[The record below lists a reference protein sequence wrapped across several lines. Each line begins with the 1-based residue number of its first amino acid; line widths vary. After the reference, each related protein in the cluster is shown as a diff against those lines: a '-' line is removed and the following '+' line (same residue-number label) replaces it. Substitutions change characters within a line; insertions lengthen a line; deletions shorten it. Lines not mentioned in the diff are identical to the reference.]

1 MCGFTCSDEITLVF
15 PAFDPPKGETETLDE
30 ATKENSKGRP
40 PNGGRIVKSV
50 TLLAGFASTSFYKN
64 MMAVLNKE
72 PEKNATLIT
81 FVEKVDLTCC
91 LQSHFLV
98 HATL

>member
-15 PAFDPPKGETETLDE
+15 PAFDPPKEETETTDE
-30 ATKENSKGRP
+30 KSTRETGKGRP

-72 PEKNATLIT
+72 PEKNANLIT
-81 FVEKVDLTCC
+81 FVEKV
-91 LQSHFLV
+91 S
-98 HATL
+98 